1 MKTVLL
7 IAIFLSAVTFVYSQ
21 KTSSILGKI
30 NSSEVT
36 SISGAAA
43 CSFTIYAYDTC
54 QILPDYKINLPP
66 NWYSQKSS
74 QSLPILMLPGDSF
87 CFQAIIHYPLEST
100 LPIYPQNISVECSYI
115 SNSNEDTSKIEFSGK
130 VFFTSYNSIE
140 IWSISDFVNL
150 PRIWAS
156 DLIPNSPRIFVSESS
171 IPQSNVQVINWQN
184 INTPAENDNAD
195 NFREV
200 NIPGLPYYIPMTPVP
215 LDSIS
220 YFIHLGDGADSLYLD
235 AEKNLFGKIF
245 SGTISGVFKTNT
257 GIPLRGIKVLLQE
270 RDVYFNI
277 SVYQT
282 FASGYTDEN
291 GQFTLSY
298 SENQFSEGDNIE
310 LSLKFISESEN
321 AYSVRCTKSLLGDR
335 YAIRPVSWSAPEQN
349 NNQNIGQITISPYNE
364 NEAFTAVHYVRNG
377 CKYFIDESFTNI
389 KTIVLKV
396 LANATNS
403 YSFPPEYNILQDEF
417 TLHFFEGHGRNE
429 NIVYHEFG
437 HFVMW
442 RLEGNQMNIAFGED
456 CFTHTWQ
463 SENTSH
469 IVWSEAWANFVEFIL
484 DAVYRADDGE
494 FGVESNIPISEQ
506 KNVNYYSSGNIASG
520 IRSEYYISTALYDLW
535 DGVQKNLPIVIHI
548 GGHDFPGYNDIGGYF
563 VGSINPNWETIDD
576 IEFSIAELC
585 QPLIDEQTS
594 IQTVQDYYFALLED
608 FDNDCQK
615 QSDISRA
622 FRENWIVWDI
632 GEYLV
637 ENNRNNISSDF
648 IFCNQSYN
656 EVANCLINM
665 GWIDTYHISNLNNS
679 NSNNY
684 KYWGSTLDDTH
695 ITDQHFIGN
704 VATNSN
710 TKIEFNPTYLYNN
723 IEIVPNTLDS
733 YWLCGDG
740 QLVVRNGSIDFGG
753 YYTSADL
760 YVGANCLVQINSGQN
775 LTLFN
780 NSKIIVESG
789 GTLFIQANSI
799 ISLNNNSQIIVND
812 GGYICIEEGAFINYP
827 DKIILNQGYNIGTN
841 PILNLQHI
849 EPCGTYLC
857 NEFVLF
863 DFPNDLVI
871 VYDSHIQFR
880 NNSFNE
886 NIIVANNSTLELD
899 QCVFSFNKN
908 SKIIVEPGAKL
919 VIDGSTLTSL
929 CDQLWQGIELQGN
942 SSLSQLTPG
951 AQGQVIL
958 KNGAVIENAID
969 GITTIGNVEDMSS
982 WDWSKTGGII
992 KAVNSTFRNCRRGIQ
1007 FLTYNNV
1014 HPTLGSSLPNL
1025 STIRNC
1031 TFETTK
1037 DLPDGIRPYAFISM
1051 NEVNGV
1057 KLYGNTF
1064 QNTNP
1069 SANLLSLGMGIYS
1082 INASYTVDQIC
1093 LSPTIPCSNAQKSR
1107 FINLHYGIRSSSTPG
1122 LKAVTVKNT
1131 VFDLCHFGVYFSG
1144 MEYPTVINNDFI
1156 VDDYTFHMM
1165 TNEYGYGLYLN
1176 QCNGFQVEGND
1187 FMSPTSGNRGWTGIY
1202 VNNSNTGNGANSS
1215 NEIYRNTFTD
1225 LYSGIVALNDNDG
1238 LYLSD
1243 GLKFN
1248 CETFNGNTYDISV
1261 LPKSN
1266 PNIGISAVQGL
1277 YFANSFNAKTLSR
1290 NWYSATCTGDEN
1302 QFKIDWY
1309 SSEDPTEDPTK
1320 APIEYPIMH
1329 ANYSGAHWQPECYD
1343 PMLQTYSPPLID
1355 NITYSSSDCPDRTI
1369 LNPIAIRTE
1378 LQVVSTKKEELNNLI
1393 DGGQTNLLVSIAQS
1407 NIPEGQMLQTMLEF
1421 SPYLSDE
1428 VLLTLIERPNALS
1441 PGTMQQ
1447 ILAANSPLSDDVYQA
1462 VQAMQT
1468 PLPKGIRNQIAAL
1481 QTSEMSD
1488 RDQLPYGIAYY
1499 EYTEKVLESDLVRYY
1514 LNDTLTVNPMD
1525 SVMNILEQA
1534 TTKNS
1539 KLNLVSAYISS
1550 RHFAKANQTLD
1561 SLVNIDAD
1569 LVSYS
1574 EKQRM
1579 NILTADLPGKE
1590 LSLLSD
1596 SSKMQVLHSIANDTL
1611 QYGAV
1616 YAKNTLELLNDT
1628 LFAELT
1634 LIPMPETDNRSMIAY
1649 SSGNQPEIEKG
1660 LITCYPNPASEKFT
1674 VHYEV
1679 ESACTEMFLVIH
1691 NVMGK
1696 EVSRIRVNECIGDV
1710 ELSSPS
1716 ETGTYYVYIESCG
1729 QYIAIDKIVV
1739 TR

>member
-1 MKTVLL
+1 MGNDIWNIIYK
-7 IAIFLSAVTFVYSQ
+7 IAISYG
-21 KTSSILGKI
+21 SSDVMFIASSNGLYRSLDY
-30 NSSEVT
+30 NSSNPTWVKTLNGFIYDIEVKPESPNHIYAAVFDDLIYGQIHPGTVPKWYIMESNDYGQTWTDIISEPTEIT
-36 SISGAAA
+36 SNDK
-43 CSFTIYAYDTC
+43 CSFTIEVSKAK
-54 QILPDYKINLPP
+54 PDFLYCLAKVNNNSSLYYIDFNNSASWVFSTSINSG
-66 NWYSQKSS
+66 YGAGHAFGVD
-74 QSLPILMLPGDSF
+74 QSGDGNSVF
-87 CFQAIIHYPLEST
+87 VSRGTTGERV
-100 LPIYPQNISVECSYI
+100 NISTGIIGYFNATHADIEDIVCHPYNPNEVWVAHHGGVDKSLNNGPSCVSK
-115 SNSNEDTSKIEFSGK
+115 SNGLNVAQVMRMANSHTTSDLVSVGLYHDGTAI
-130 VFFTSYNSIE
+130 TNSTYGINWTPSWRFLYGGDGMKT
-140 IWSISDFVNL
+140 IIDFVN
-150 PRIWAS
+150 S
-156 DLIPNSPRIFVSESS
+156 NRIFGSAQYGSWFYTQNLFMQTSGFLHCSDWQTEGEINKCDPAILYLIGTNDNDNSSPNYRTSKKIFRTNDQCATRVEISNGINYSTYDNYLFWELYTSKSACDDLFVSLIEYNSS
-171 IPQSNVQVINWQN
+171 GTYFHLYKTNNANSTAQSINWVEL
-184 INTPAENDNAD
+184 P
-195 NFREV
+195 
-200 NIPGLPYYIPMTPVP
+200 IP
-215 LDSIS
+215 
-220 YFIHLGDGADSLYLD
+220 
-235 AEKNLFGKIF
+235 
-245 SGTISGVFKTNT
+245 
-257 GIPLRGIKVLLQE
+257 
-270 RDVYFNI
+270 
-277 SVYQT
+277 
-282 FASGYTDEN
+282 
-291 GQFTLSY
+291 
-298 SENQFSEGDNIE
+298 
-310 LSLKFISESEN
+310 
-321 AYSVRCTKSLLGDR
+321 SVRWISSVVPDKSN
-335 YAIRPVSWSAPEQN
+335 P
-349 NNQNIGQITISPYNE
+349 
-364 NEAFTAVHYVRNG
+364 
-377 CKYFIDESFTNI
+377 
-389 KTIVLKV
+389 
-396 LANATNS
+396 
-403 YSFPPEYNILQDEF
+403 
-417 TLHFFEGHGRNE
+417 
-429 NIVYHEFG
+429 NIVYI
-437 HFVMW
+437 VYS
-442 RLEGNQMNIAFGED
+442 N
-456 CFTHTWQ
+456 
-463 SENTSH
+463 SENINSYPNS
-469 IVWSEAWANFVEFIL
+469 VGQ
-484 DAVYRADDGE
+484 VYKID
-494 FGVESNIPISEQ
+494 
-506 KNVNYYSSGNIASG
+506 YSDTHNPVYQDITFDLPYSFTGSGCLELMNSVDNSI
-520 IRSEYYISTALYDLW
+520 YLST
-535 DGVQKNLPIVIHI
+535 
-548 GGHDFPGYNDIGGYF
+548 DIGVFYINDYLMTQQNKWHL
-563 VGSINPNWETIDD
+563 VGSDCPHVSSNGLDINYPSGKLRVGTMGRGVWEADIPCDKFPETAFINQNTIWDD
-576 IEFSIAELC
+576 YMII
-585 QPLIDEQTS
+585 
-594 IQTVQDYYFALLED
+594 
-608 FDNDCQK
+608 
-615 QSDISRA
+615 
-622 FRENWIVWDI
+622 
-632 GEYLV
+632 
-637 ENNRNNISSDF
+637 NRNVS
-648 IFCNQSYN
+648 
-656 EVANCLINM
+656 
-665 GWIDTYHISNLNNS
+665 
-679 NSNNY
+679 
-684 KYWGSTLDDTH
+684 
-695 ITDQHFIGN
+695 
-704 VATNSN
+704 
-710 TKIEFNPTYLYNN
+710 
-723 IEIVPNTLDS
+723 
-733 YWLCGDG
+733 
-740 QLVVRNGSIDFGG
+740 
-753 YYTSADL
+753 
-760 YVGANCLVQINSGQN
+760 INSGVT
-775 LTLFN
+775 LT
-780 NSKIIVESG
+780 VTQSG
-789 GTLFIQANSI
+789 FIK
-799 ISLNNNSQIIVND
+799 L
-812 GGYICIEEGAFINYP
+812 
-827 DKIILNQGYNIGTN
+827 
-841 PILNLQHI
+841 
-849 EPCGTYLC
+849 
-857 NEFVLF
+857 
-863 DFPNDLVI
+863 
-871 VYDSHIQFR
+871 
-880 NNSFNE
+880 
-886 NIIVANNSTLELD
+886 LD
-899 QCVFSFNKN
+899 DV
-908 SKIIVEPGAKL
+908 KIIVEPGAKL
-919 VIDGSTLTSL
+919 IVDGGTLTNI
-929 CDQLWQGIELQGN
+929 CGALWQGIEVQGKAN
-942 SSLSQLTPG
+942 QSQLVPG

-992 KAVNSTFRNCRRGIQ
+992 KAENSTFRNCRRGIQ

-1014 HPTLGSSLPNL
+1014 HPTLGSNLPNL

-1031 TFETTK
+1031 TFETTT
-1037 DLPDGIRPYAFISM
+1037 DLPDGIMPYAFISM

-1069 SANLLSLGMGIYS
+1069 NANWFTLGMGIYS
-1082 INASYTVDQIC
+1082 INASYLVDQSC
-1093 LSPTIPCSNAQKSR
+1093 LSATIPCSNAQKSR

-1428 VLLTLIERPNALS
+1428 VLLMLIERPNALS

-1447 ILAANSPLSDDVYQA
+1447 ILAANSPLSDEVYQA

-1481 QTSEMSD
+1481 QTGEMSD

-1590 LSLLSD
+1590 LSLLTD
-1596 SSKMQVLHSIANDTL
+1596 SSKMQVLQSIANDTL

-1649 SSGNQPEIEKG
+1649 SSGNQPEIENG
-1660 LITCYPNPASEKFT
+1660 LITCYPNPAGEKFT
-1674 VHYEV
+1674 AHYEV
-1679 ESACTEMFLVIH
+1679 ESVCSEMFLVIH

-1710 ELSSPS
+1710 ELSSPAES
-1716 ETGTYYVYIESCG
+1716 GTYYVYIESCG